1 MPWVDYRHIKASVS
15 IEKVLARY
23 NIQLKPTSDHHLA
36 GPCPIPSHAG
46 DRSNKTA
53 FHVDTKKNV
62 FNCFTHCGGGN
73 ILDLVAKMEG
83 CEIRKAAELLNEW
96 FLIENELTL
105 KNERPA
111 DNNGN
116 KPLTFELKGLKPK
129 HPFLLKEK
137 GLSLAT
143 VNEFGVGFCSK
154 GLLAGWIA
162 IPIHNV
168 KGESVAYLGRN
179 GRLLPACKY

>member
-1 MPWVDYRHIKASVS
+1 
-15 IEKVLARY
+15 
-23 NIQLKPTSDHHLA
+23 
-36 GPCPIPSHAG
+36 
-46 DRSNKTA
+46 
-53 FHVDTKKNV
+53 
-62 FNCFTHCGGGN
+62 
-73 ILDLVAKMEG
+73 MEG

-105 KNERPA
+105 KNESAP
-111 DNNGN
+111 DDKGN

-137 GLSLAT
+137 GLPLAT
-143 VNEFGVGFCSK
+143 VIEFGVGFCSK
-154 GLLAGWIA
+154 GLLAGWVA
-162 IPIHNV
+162 LPNHNV